1 MKTTPEGRPFCDVRD
16 VGGSEPVL
24 HVHPELYDV
33 LRSVVDG
40 RMTCTVELAFKD
52 GGLGGTHVRIAGRK
66 LAGVVRERIVTGAT
80 CTP

>member
-16 VGGSEPVL
+16 IGGSGPVL

-33 LRSVVDG
+33 LRIVVDG
-40 RMTCTVELAFKD
+40 RMACRIELDFND

-66 LAGVVRERIVTGAT
+66 LAGVVRERIFTCAT